1 MKNSIGLKVI
11 AVVPAAGSGV
21 RMGKAAGD
29 KPFLEIQGR
38 PVLVET
44 LSRLDASNVVDRI
57 VVVAK
62 ENCVARVEKLVS
74 HYGIQKVTDVIAG
87 GATRTGSVSRALG
100 MLGAEAEDIILI
112 HDGVRP
118 FVTDDIIA
126 RSVAAAIETG
136 AAVTA
141 IPCTSTI
148 KRSDDGLTV
157 NGTLDRKLLWEAQ
170 TPQAFRAGIIQQ
182 AYELAGEDG
191 ATDDS
196 ALVERTGRGVAVVPG
211 DRRNIKVTVPGDLEI
226 ASAILASME
235 ER

>member
-1 MKNSIGLKVI
+1 
-11 AVVPAAGSGV
+11 
-21 RMGKAAGD
+21 
-29 KPFLEIQGR
+29 
-38 PVLVET
+38 
-44 LSRLDASNVVDRI
+44 
-57 VVVAK
+57 
-62 ENCVARVEKLVS
+62 
-74 HYGIQKVTDVIAG
+74 
-87 GATRTGSVSRALG
+87 